1 MANKDNIW
9 YIVHTKWA
17 IGFKTSQCTYVTL
30 NEVFEIISIPIIGK
44 DVETLVCSRSQ
55 RGKKHFLHVHAQRMV
70 EEAASVN
77 QLNIHTSIYVKHCRD
92 TRGGSFYLGGE
103 NARPS
108 NKLERLLNFASES
121 EGISLC
127 PYLAFTLSRTVSHL
141 G

>member
-9 YIVHTKWA
+9 YIVHTKWT

-70 EEAASVN
+70 EEVASVN
-77 QLNIHTSIYVKHCRD
+77 QLNIH
-92 TRGGSFYLGGE
+92 
-103 NARPS
+103 
-108 NKLERLLNFASES
+108 
-121 EGISLC
+121 
-127 PYLAFTLSRTVSHL
+127 
-141 G
+141 